1 MSDIL
6 SEFFEDTQAHL
17 EQIEEHLLKL
27 ESDPAQIDLINE
39 VFRSVHS
46 IKGNAGLLGVL
57 EILSIGEEYENFL
70 ESVRERGSATPEEVN
85 EMIES
90 LDKLKVVV
98 QKERGE
104 TTPDPEEPVSEIE
117 TSVASVED
125 ENSKFSQQPASLA
138 ETGSNVKEH
147 VVPEEKKITFLTF
160 TLAGEK
166 YGLDIVK
173 VREIILREPITPV
186 PNTKPFVE
194 GLMNLRDQVIPVF
207 DLKSRLDISG
217 CESDAEERNIIVVE
231 IAKVTTGIKVDDVT
245 GIVALPMS
253 RVSPPKEFYGSVPTN
268 YILGIGRTPDGPMI
282 LLDAD
287 TLCDPEELLY

>member
-27 ESDPAQIDLINE
+27 ESDPSQIDLINE

-104 TTPDPEEPVSEIE
+104 SIPAPEETVSETE
-117 TSVASVED
+117 TSVEPVQS
-125 ENSKFSQQPASLA
+125 ENPESPQSSSTPV
-138 ETGSNVKEH
+138 ETGSDVKEH

-166 YGLDIVK
+166 YGLEIVK
-173 VREIILREPITPV
+173 VREIILRELVTHV
-186 PNTKPFVE
+186 PNTKPFVD

-207 DLKSRLDISG
+207 DLRRRLDISG
-217 CESDAEERNIIVVE
+217 GKAEVEERNIIVVE

-253 RVSPPKEFYGSVPTN
+253 RVASPKEFYGSVPTN